1 MKIRIKGNSR
11 KNHKKNL
18 KKNQPDRP
26 QYGPK
31 YWMTMGTMS
40 AMLAYTAF
48 DKDTMPSAYASTNP
62 GPSIVRYWQPQAPT
76 QRFDIQPGF
85 LDKTLEAFQSATQI
99 KVTIPDQEI
108 SNIRSPGVSGTFTAE
123 EALKQLLVGT
133 GIGYKFTASD
143 AVTLE
148 ILGPSSSVVVMGRVA
163 PLSSPKYT
171 EPLRDVPQTI
181 NVVPRTVIEEQG
193 ATTLREVLQNIPGI
207 TVTAGEGGTP
217 AGDNLTLRGFNARND
232 IFIDGV
238 RDLGAQSRDPFN
250 LEQVEVVKGPGS
262 VYTGRGSAGG
272 IINLVS
278 KTPQLNRFVGA
289 SLVLGN
295 AETKRVTADVN
306 LPIKDRSAF
315 RLNFLA
321 HDAVVPGREDVDNQR
336 WGIAPSLAFGLNTR
350 TRINFSFFH
359 LQQDNT
365 SDYGIPWVPVTNNV
379 LVEFRDRPA
388 PVPRD
393 TFYGFKSRDF
403 EKLRSDFAT
412 ISVEY
417 DLNDS
422 TTLRNQFRYGQSKR
436 DSMAT
441 PPRFASNDSTIINRE
456 MRSWIATDDITDN
469 QTDLRSRFLTGSIQH
484 SLVGGISFSNEANVR
499 RNRTALNS
507 PTTLLNPNPDDIFTG
522 EILIAPNIG
531 SITGKTLGVYAFD
544 TIRVGEHWEFSGGL
558 RFDYFDVD
566 GVSTANA
573 TVSRTDQMFSWR
585 AGAVYKPKQ
594 HGSIYAA
601 YGTSLSPSLEGLSYV
616 TANTFIEPEETYTAE
631 IGTKWDVFGER
642 LSLSAALFRVDKTNA
657 RTPGLLPDDPPQV
670 LDGEQRV
677 DGIEL
682 SVAGY
687 ITREWNVLVAY
698 TYLDSEILKSNV
710 GVLTGGPF
718 EVGNQL
724 LNTPKNS
731 GSLWTTYRFPWKL
744 QVGGG
749 IRYVDRRY
757 GNNINTREVDE
768 FWLGDVM
775 AAYSLTKNIDL
786 RLNISNLTDEY
797 YFDRLGG
804 GHLIPG
810 AGRLVLFS
818 TSFKF

>member
-1 MKIRIKGNSR
+1 MRIKR
-11 KNHKKNL
+11 KKNEKKDQKSL
-18 KKNQPDRP
+18 KRKVGS
-26 QYGPK
+26 YGPK
-31 YWMTMGTMS
+31 YWMTMGAMS
-40 AMLAYTAF
+40 AVLAYSSIDSKT
-48 DKDTMPSAYASTNP
+48 TTPVYAQGSP
-62 GPSIVRYWQPQAPT
+62 AAVAVSYWQSQTQAR
-76 QRFDIQPGF
+76 RFDIPPGY
-85 LDKTLEAFQSATQI
+85 LDKVLNSFKS
-99 KVTIPDQEI
+99 VTGLQVVIPEQEI
-108 SNIRSPGVSGTFTAE
+108 SNILSPGVSGIYTNDQ
-123 EALKQLLVGT
+123 ALKQLLAGT
-133 GIGYKFTASD
+133 GVGYKLTAPD
-143 AVTLE
+143 TVTLE
-148 ILGPSSSVVVMGRVA
+148 IIGPASSVVVMGRVS

-181 NVVPRTVIEEQG
+181 NVVPKAVIEEQG

-262 VYTGRGSAGG
+262 VYSGRGSACG

-278 KTPQLNRFVGA
+278 KSPLPNRLIGGSVT
-289 SLVLGN
+289 LGN

-315 RLNFLA
+315 RLNFMA

-336 WGIAPSLAFGLNTR
+336 WGIAPSLALGMGTR
-350 TRINFSFFH
+350 TRLNFSFYH

-393 TFYGFKSRDF
+393 TFYGFKSRDK

-412 ISVEY
+412 IGIEY

-436 DSMAT
+436 DSIAT
-441 PPRFASNDSTIINRE
+441 PPRFASTDSTVINRE

-469 QTDLRSRFLTGSIQH
+469 QTDLRSRFSTGSIQH

-499 RNRTALNS
+499 RNRTAVNS
-507 PTTLLNPNPDDIFTG
+507 PTTLLNPNPNDIFT
-522 EILIAPNIG
+522 EPIIIAPNIG

-544 TIRVGEHWEFSGGL
+544 TVRLGQQWEVSGGL

-573 TVSRTDQMFSWR
+573 TVSRVDQMLSWR
-585 AGAVYKPKQ
+585 AGVVYKPKQ
-594 HGSIYAA
+594 HGSIYAS

-631 IGTKWDVFGER
+631 VGTKWDVFGER
-642 LSLSAALFRVDKTNA
+642 LSVSGALFRVDKTNA

-677 DGIEL
+677 DGVEL
-682 SVAGY
+682 SVSGY
-687 ITREWNVLVAY
+687 VTREWNVLVAY

-710 GVLTGGPF
+710 GFLTGGPF

-724 LNTPKNS
+724 QNTPKHS
-731 GSLWTTYRFPWKL
+731 GSFWTTYRFPWKFT
-744 QVGGG
+744 VGGG
-749 IRYVDRRY
+749 IRYVDRRF
-757 GNNINTREVDE
+757 GNNLNTRFVDE
-768 FWLGDVM
+768 FWLGDLM
-775 AAYSLTKNIDL
+775 ASYSVTKNVDL

>member
-1 MKIRIKGNSR
+1 MKIRGKKHGK
-11 KNHKKNL
+11 KNQKKNL
-18 KKNQPDRP
+18 KKGTKN
-26 QYGPK
+26 YGPK
-31 YWMTMGTMS
+31 YWMTMGAMS
-40 AMLAYTAF
+40 AVLAYSSIDGKLAT
-48 DKDTMPSAYASTNP
+48 PAYAQSAPTTVAV
-62 GPSIVRYWQPQAPT
+62 SYWQTQSPT
-76 QRFDIQPGF
+76 RRFDIPPGY
-85 LDKTLEAFQSATQI
+85 LDKVLNSFKS
-99 KVTIPDQEI
+99 VTGLQVVIPEQEI
-108 SNIRSPGVSGTFTAE
+108 SNILSPGVSGVYTTDQ
-123 EALKQLLVGT
+123 ALKQLLAGT
-133 GIGYKFTASD
+133 GVGYKFTAPD
-143 AVTLE
+143 TVTLE
-148 ILGPSSSVVVMGRVA
+148 ILGPASSVVVMGRVS

-181 NVVPRTVIEEQG
+181 NVVPKAVIEEQG

-238 RDLGAQSRDPFN
+238 RDLGPQSRDPFN

-262 VYTGRGSAGG
+262 VYSGRGSAGG

-278 KTPQLNRFVGA
+278 KSPLPNRFIGG
-289 SLVLGN
+289 SLTLGN

-315 RLNFLA
+315 RLNFMA

-336 WGIAPSLAFGLNTR
+336 WGIAPSLALGMGTR
-350 TRINFSFFH
+350 TRINFGFFH

-365 SDYGIPWVPVTNNV
+365 SDYGIPWVPATNNA
-379 LVEFRDRPA
+379 LFEFRNRPA

-393 TFYGFKSRDF
+393 TFYGFKSRDK

-412 ISVEY
+412 IGIEY

-422 TTLRNQFRYGQSKR
+422 TTLRNQFRYGESKR
-436 DSMAT
+436 DSIAT
-441 PPRFASNDSTIINRE
+441 PPRFASDDSTVINRE

-484 SLVGGISFSNEANVR
+484 SLVGGISFSNESNVR
-499 RNRTALNS
+499 RNRTAVNS
-507 PTTLLNPNPDDIFTG
+507 QTSLLNPNPDDIFT
-522 EILIAPNIG
+522 EPIVIAPNIG
-531 SITGKTLGVYAFD
+531 NITGKTLGVYAFD
-544 TIRVGEHWEFSGGL
+544 TVRLGQQWEVTGGL

-566 GVSTANA
+566 GVSTANT
-573 TVSRTDQMFSWR
+573 TVSRVDQMFSWR
-585 AGAVYKPKQ
+585 AGVVYKPKQ
-594 HGSIYAA
+594 HGSIYAS
-601 YGTSLSPSLEGLSYV
+601 YGTSQSPSLEGLSYV
-616 TANTFIEPEETYTAE
+616 TANTFIEPEKTYTAE
-631 IGTKWDVFGER
+631 AGTKWDVFGER
-642 LSLSAALFRVDKTNA
+642 LSLSGAIFRVDKTNA
-657 RTPGLLPDDPPQV
+657 RTPGILPDDPPQV

-677 DGIEL
+677 DGVEL

-687 ITREWNVLVAY
+687 VTREWNILTSY

-710 GVLTGGPF
+710 GFLTGGPF

-724 LNTPKNS
+724 QNTPKHS

-744 QVGGG
+744 TVGGG
-749 IRYVDRRY
+749 VRYVGRRF
-757 GNNINTREVDE
+757 GNNLNTRFVDE
-768 FWLGDVM
+768 FWLGDLM
-775 AAYSLTKNIDL
+775 AAYSVTKNVDF

-818 TSFKF
+818 TNFKF